1 MPKFLGLGNYTAEGW
16 KGVQAESATS
26 RRDFVANL
34 FASLGGRLE
43 AFYYAFGE
51 YDFVFIADIPD
62 NATAA
67 ATAISAAASGAIKSH
82 LTLLLTAEDIDAAL
96 KKQVHFRAPGR

>member
-1 MPKFLGLGNYTAEGW
+1 MPKFLGLGSYTAEGW
-16 KGVQAESATS
+16 KGVQAESASS
-26 RRDFVANL
+26 RREFVVNL
-34 FASLGGRLE
+34 LASVGGRLE

-62 NATAA
+62 NVTAA
-67 ATAISAAASGAIKSH
+67 ATSIAAAASGAIKSH
-82 LTLLLTAEDIDAAL
+82 LTLLLTAEDIDAAF